1 MSSRFHKLL
10 QLVILSV
17 TFSLLLCGSASAS
30 GEEYIWATG
39 KVLDKSGKPVRNAY
53 IAVYD
58 DNNKVIDYAN
68 TDQNGDYALAV
79 PRHVMHID
87 KKGKGFLT
95 QVFGTVT
102 RFVGGATDFVN
113 NPLRAGIK
121 AITSSE
127 AAAVLNPIQK
137 GTISAGGAVADQI
150 LLRLK
155 TPSSKPSV
163 QEERKQPGVLLI
175 KVIGE
180 NSQDLVGTARVY
192 WMQQETL
199 KAGGRETRTTT
210 AWLDPVTLIP
220 VEAEGASNTHSD
232 YLTIVAGR
240 ILPSLAE
247 VGQTVKI
254 AVRIPIPPTPDIY
267 MVVVAKHNRTGQ
279 MWELK
284 SVGNDRYEAS
294 FEVDKKFPLDDQTI
308 SVLAYA
314 SDQQKQGRRDDAER
328 AIDRAGL
335 WDIRRPYRF
344 DPLLVVSR
352 NRADLNFTVLRK
364 RKN

>member
-1 MSSRFHKLL
+1 MSSRTLKSLRF
-10 QLVILSV
+10 IALSFV
-17 TFSLLLCGSASAS
+17 MSALLCGAAFARS
-30 GEEYIWATG
+30 EEYIWATG
-39 KVLDKSGKPVRNAY
+39 KVISKSGNPVRNAY

-68 TDQNGDYALAV
+68 TDQNGEYALAV
-79 PRHVMHID
+79 PRHVMHLD
-87 KKGKGFLT
+87 KKSQGFLT

-121 AITSSE
+121 AITSAE
-127 AAAVLNPIQK
+127 ASVAIDPIQK
-137 GTISAGGAVADQI
+137 GAISAGGTVADQI

-155 TPSSKPSV
+155 SPSQKPTP
-163 QEERKQPGVLLI
+163 QEERKQPGTLLI

-180 NSQDLVGTARVY
+180 NSQDLVGTAKVY

-199 KAGGRETRTTT
+199 KAGKRETRTTT
-210 AWLDPVTLIP
+210 AWLDPITLAPI
-220 VEAEGASNTHSD
+220 EGEGASTTHSD

-254 AVRIPIPPTPDIY
+254 VVKMPTPPAPEVFT
-267 MVVVAKHNRTGQ
+267 VVVARHNRTGQ

-284 SVGNDRYEAS
+284 PVGNDRYEAS
-294 FEVDKKFPLDDQTI
+294 FEVEKKFPVDDQSI

-314 SDQQKQGRRDDAER
+314 ADQQKQGRRDDAER
-328 AIDRAGL
+328 GIDRAGL
-335 WDIRRPYRF
+335 WDLKRPYRY
-344 DPLLVVSR
+344 DPLIVVSR

>member
-1 MSSRFHKLL
+1 MSSRFHKVL

-210 AWLDPVTLIP
+210 AWLESKRKERRTP
-220 VEAEGASNTHSD
+220 S
-232 YLTIVAGR
+232 LTIS
-240 ILPSLAE
+240 PSLQGVYCLALQRLDRRSKSPY
-247 VGQTVKI
+247 VF
-254 AVRIPIPPTPDIY
+254 PSPPP
-267 MVVVAKHNRTGQ
+267 Q
-279 MWELK
+279 
-284 SVGNDRYEAS
+284 RY
-294 FEVDKKFPLDDQTI
+294 T
-308 SVLAYA
+308 
-314 SDQQKQGRRDDAER
+314 
-328 AIDRAGL
+328 
-335 WDIRRPYRF
+335 W
-344 DPLLVVSR
+344 
-352 NRADLNFTVLRK
+352 
-364 RKN
+364 